1 MAVKS
6 PAKKPNQTIKTVE
19 SSKKHIQSP
28 WGGFFFVLPSII
40 AMAIFVYGMI
50 GWTVKF
56 SLSNRTS
63 AWSKD
68 NSFAGLKNFTGLL
81 EDPEFTHAF
90 SNLVK
95 FTLVF
100 MIGTLISGLI
110 MALLLEKGI
119 KGEGF
124 FRSIYLYPMAISFI
138 AMGTSWRW
146 LMDSAQG
153 EKATGL
159 NLILNKVGLSALEN
173 NWYTSEKGSMYAMA
187 LPAIWQMSG
196 YVMALFLAGFR
207 GIPDD
212 LREAARVD
220 GASEFK
226 IYRHILFP
234 QLSPTFLT
242 VLIILGHISM
252 KVFDLIYGISGK
264 GYVTKVLAIYMWQVI
279 FDFQNYAKGAAIAVV
294 ILVLIAVVVIP
305 YLIYV
310 NKTEE
315 ANK

>member
-1 MAVKS
+1 MAV
-6 PAKKPNQTIKTVE
+6 
-19 SSKKHIQSP
+19 
-28 WGGFFFVLPSII
+28 
-40 AMAIFVYGMI
+40 FVYGMI
-50 GWTVKF
+50 GYTVRE
-56 SLSNRTS
+56 SLQNRTN
-63 AWSKD
+63 AWETNIK
-68 NSFAGLKNFTGLL
+68 FVGLTNYRDLWV
-81 EDPEFTHAF
+81 DPEFTHAL
-90 SNLVK
+90 SNLLK
-95 FTLVF
+95 FTIVF
-100 MIGTLISGLI
+100 MIGCLLSGLI
-110 MALLLEKGI
+110 MSLLLEKGI

-124 FRSIYLYPMAISFI
+124 FRSTYLYPMAISFI

-146 LMDSAQG
+146 LMDSARDAD
-153 EKATGL
+153 ATGL
-159 NLILNKVGLSALEN
+159 NYLLQKIGLGFLQSD
-173 NWYTSEKGSMYAMA
+173 WYTSEAGSMYAMA

-226 IYRHILFP
+226 IYRYILFP

-252 KVFDLIYGISGK
+252 KVFDLIFGIATKS
-264 GYVTKVLAIYMWQVI
+264 YVTKVLAIYMWQVI
-279 FDFQNYAKGAAIAVV
+279 FDFQNYAAGAAIAIV
-294 ILVLIAVVVIP
+294 ILLLIAVAVIP

>member
-1 MAVKS
+1 MKVK
-6 PAKKPNQTIKTVE
+6 KNRV
-19 SSKKHIQSP
+19 HSP

-40 AMAIFVYGMI
+40 AMAVFVYGMI
-50 GWTVKF
+50 GFTLRESLQNRTNSYTEDVKF
-56 SLSNRTS
+56 V
-63 AWSKD
+63 
-68 NSFAGLKNFTGLL
+68 GLINYIELWQ
-81 EDPEFTHAF
+81 DPEFTHAL
-90 SNLVK
+90 SNLLK
-95 FTLVF
+95 FTAVF
-100 MIGTLISGLI
+100 MIGCLLSGLI
-110 MALLLEKGI
+110 MSLLLEKGI
-119 KGEGF
+119 KGEGI
-124 FRSIYLYPMAISFI
+124 FRSTYLYPMAISFI

-146 LMDSAQG
+146 LMDSARDAD
-153 EKATGL
+153 ATGL
-159 NLILNKVGLSALEN
+159 NYLLQKVGLSALQSD
-173 NWYTSEKGSMYAMA
+173 WYTSEAGSMFAMS

-220 GASEFK
+220 GATEYK

-252 KVFDLIYGISGK
+252 KVFDLIFGIATKS
-264 GYVTKVLAIYMWQVI
+264 YVTKVLAIYMWQVI
-279 FDFQNYAKGAAIAVV
+279 FDFQNYAKGAAIA
-294 ILVLIAVVVIP
+294 ILILLMIAVAVIP
-305 YLIYV
+305 YLVYV

>member
-1 MAVKS
+1 MAV
-6 PAKKPNQTIKTVE
+6 
-19 SSKKHIQSP
+19 
-28 WGGFFFVLPSII
+28 
-40 AMAIFVYGMI
+40 FVYGMI
-50 GWTVKF
+50 GFTLRE
-56 SLSNRTS
+56 SLQNRT
-63 AWSKD
+63 
-68 NSFAGLKNFTGLL
+68 NSYTEDVKYVGFINYVELWQ
-81 EDPEFTHAF
+81 DPEFTHAL
-90 SNLVK
+90 SNLLK
-95 FTLVF
+95 FTAVF
-100 MIGTLISGLI
+100 MIGCLLSGLI
-110 MALLLEKGI
+110 MSLLLEKGI

-124 FRSIYLYPMAISFI
+124 FRSTYLYPMAISFI

-146 LMDSAQG
+146 LMDSARDAD
-153 EKATGL
+153 ATGL
-159 NLILNKVGLSALEN
+159 NYLLQKVGLGALQSD
-173 NWYTSEKGSMYAMA
+173 WYTSEAGSMFAMS

-252 KVFDLIYGISGK
+252 KVFDLIFGIATKS
-264 GYVTKVLAIYMWQVI
+264 YVTKVLAIYMWQVI
-279 FDFQNYAKGAAIAVV
+279 FDFQNYAKGAAIAIV
-294 ILVLIAVVVIP
+294 ILLMIAVAVIP

-310 NKTEE
+310 NRTEE

>member
-1 MAVKS
+1 VKV
-6 PAKKPNQTIKTVE
+6 KKNRV
-19 SSKKHIQSP
+19 HSP

-40 AMAIFVYGMI
+40 AMAVFVYGMI
-50 GWTVKF
+50 GYTLRE
-56 SLSNRTS
+56 SLQNRT
-63 AWSKD
+63 
-68 NSFAGLKNFTGLL
+68 NSYTEDVFYVGLTNYIELWQ
-81 EDPEFTHAF
+81 DPEFTHAL
-90 SNLVK
+90 SNLLK
-95 FTLVF
+95 FTAVF
-100 MIGTLISGLI
+100 MIGCLLSGLI

-124 FRSIYLYPMAISFI
+124 FRSTYLYPMAISFI

-146 LMDSAQG
+146 LMDSARD
-153 EKATGL
+153 EDATGL
-159 NLILNKVGLSALEN
+159 NYILQKVGLGSLQSD
-173 NWYTSEKGSMYAMA
+173 WYTSEAGSMFAMS
-187 LPAIWQMSG
+187 LPAIWQMAG

-226 IYRHILFP
+226 IYRYILFP

-252 KVFDLIYGISGK
+252 KVFDLIFGIATKS
-264 GYVTKVLAIYMWQVI
+264 YVTKVLAIYMWQVI
-279 FDFQNYAKGAAIAVV
+279 FDFQNYAKGAAIAIV
-294 ILVLIAVVVIP
+294 ILLMIAVAVIP

>member
-1 MAVKS
+1 MAV
-6 PAKKPNQTIKTVE
+6 
-19 SSKKHIQSP
+19 
-28 WGGFFFVLPSII
+28 
-40 AMAIFVYGMI
+40 FVYGMI
-50 GWTVKF
+50 GYTLRE
-56 SLSNRTS
+56 SLLNRT
-63 AWSKD
+63 
-68 NSFAGLKNFTGLL
+68 NSYTTDIKFVGLTNYLDLL
-81 EDPEFTHAF
+81 VDPEFTHAL
-90 SNLVK
+90 SNLLK
-95 FTLVF
+95 FTIVF
-100 MIGTLISGLI
+100 MIGCLLSGLI
-110 MALLLEKGI
+110 MSLLLEKGI

-124 FRSIYLYPMAISFI
+124 FRSTYLYPMAISFI

-146 LMDSAQG
+146 LMDSARDAD
-153 EKATGL
+153 ATGL
-159 NLILNKVGLSALEN
+159 NYLLQKIGLGFLQSD
-173 NWYTSEKGSMYAMA
+173 WYTSEAGSMYAMS
-187 LPAIWQMSG
+187 LPAIWQMAG

-242 VLIILGHISM
+242 ILIILGHISM
-252 KVFDLIYGISGK
+252 KVFDLIFGIATKS
-264 GYVTKVLAIYMWQVI
+264 YVTKVLAIYMWQVI
-279 FDFQNYAKGAAIAVV
+279 FDFQNYASGAAIAMV
-294 ILVLIAVVVIP
+294 ILVLIAVAVIP

>member
-1 MAVKS
+1 
-6 PAKKPNQTIKTVE
+6 
-19 SSKKHIQSP
+19 
-28 WGGFFFVLPSII
+28 
-40 AMAIFVYGMI
+40 
-50 GWTVKF
+50 
-56 SLSNRTS
+56 
-63 AWSKD
+63 
-68 NSFAGLKNFTGLL
+68 
-81 EDPEFTHAF
+81 
-90 SNLVK
+90 
-95 FTLVF
+95 
-100 MIGTLISGLI
+100 
-110 MALLLEKGI
+110 
-119 KGEGF
+119 
-124 FRSIYLYPMAISFI
+124 MAISFI

-146 LMDSAQG
+146 LMDSATG

-159 NLILNKVGLSALEN
+159 NLILNKVGLSSLEN
-173 NWYTSEKGSMYAMA
+173 SWYTSEKGSMYAMA

-279 FDFQNYAKGAAIAVV
+279 FDFQNYAKGAAIAMV

>member
-1 MAVKS
+1 MALTLS
-6 PAKKPNQTIKTVE
+6 RKKRITN
-19 SSKKHIQSP
+19 P
-28 WGGFFFVLPSII
+28 WGGFFFVLPSIV
-40 AMAIFVYGMI
+40 AVLVFVYGMI
-50 GWTVKF
+50 GWTIKF
-56 SLSNRTS
+56 SLSNRTN

-68 NSFAGLKNFTGLL
+68 NSFAGLKNYTGLL

-90 SNLVK
+90 GNLMK
-95 FTLVF
+95 FTVVF

-110 MALLLEKGI
+110 MSLLLEKGI
-119 KGEGF
+119 RGEGF

-146 LMDSAQG
+146 LMDSARDDKG
-153 EKATGL
+153 TGL
-159 NLILNKVGLSALEN
+159 NQLFHMAKLNILQNDWYSSEN
-173 NWYTSEKGSMYAMA
+173 ASMYAMA

-220 GASEFK
+220 GATEFK

-234 QLSPTFLT
+234 QLKPTFLT

-252 KVFDLIYGISGK
+252 KVFDLIYGISTK
-264 GYVTKVLAIYMWQVI
+264 SYVTKVLAIYMWQVI
-279 FDFQNYAKGAAIAVV
+279 FDFQNYAKGSAIAVV
-294 ILVLIAVVVIP
+294 ILVIIAIVVIP

-315 ANK
+315 MK

>member
-1 MAVKS
+1 MAV
-6 PAKKPNQTIKTVE
+6 
-19 SSKKHIQSP
+19 
-28 WGGFFFVLPSII
+28 
-40 AMAIFVYGMI
+40 FVYGMI
-50 GWTVKF
+50 GYTLRE
-56 SLSNRTS
+56 SLTNRTN
-63 AWSKD
+63 AWETEIRLV
-68 NSFAGLKNFTGLL
+68 GLTNYRELL
-81 EDPEFTHAF
+81 IDPEFTHAL
-90 SNLVK
+90 SNLLK
-95 FTLVF
+95 FTVVF
-100 MIGTLISGLI
+100 MIGCLLSGLI
-110 MALLLEKGI
+110 MSLLLEKGI

-124 FRSIYLYPMAISFI
+124 FRSTYLYPMAISFI

-146 LMDSAQG
+146 LMDSARDAD
-153 EKATGL
+153 ATGL
-159 NLILNKVGLSALEN
+159 NYLLQKVGLGALQSD
-173 NWYTSEKGSMYAMA
+173 WYTSEAGSMYAMA
-187 LPAIWQMSG
+187 LPAIWQMAG

-252 KVFDLIYGISGK
+252 KVFDLIFGIASK
-264 GYVTKVLAIYMWQVI
+264 SYVTKVLAIYMWQVI
-279 FDFQNYAKGAAIAVV
+279 FDFQNFAAGAAIAIV
-294 ILVLIAVVVIP
+294 ILVMIAVAVIP

>member
-1 MAVKS
+1 VRVSVALK
-6 PAKKPNQTIKTVE
+6 
-19 SSKKHIQSP
+19 SKKHIQNP

-50 GWTVKF
+50 GWTLKI
-56 SLSNRTS
+56 SLSHLNS
-63 AWSKD
+63 AWSTD
-68 NSFAGLKNFTGLL
+68 NSFAGISNYTGLL
-81 EDPEFTHAF
+81 QDTEFTHAF
-90 SNLVK
+90 TNLLK
-95 FTLVF
+95 FTVVF
-100 MIGTLISGLI
+100 LIGTLLSGLI
-110 MALLLEKGI
+110 MSLLLEKGI

-124 FRSIYLYPMAISFI
+124 FRSTYLYPMAISFI

-146 LMDSAQG
+146 LMDSAQDDR
-153 EKATGL
+153 ATGL
-159 NLILNKVGLSALEN
+159 NMILRNFHLGFLQN
-173 NWYTSEKGSMYAMA
+173 NWYTSESGSMYAMA

-226 IYRHILFP
+226 IYRYILFP

-242 VLIILGHISM
+242 ILIILGHISM
-252 KVFDLIYGISGK
+252 KVFDLIYGIASK
-264 GYVTKVLAIYMWQVI
+264 SYVTKVLAIYMWQVI
-279 FDFQNYAKGAAIAVV
+279 FDFQNYAKGSAIAMI
-294 ILVLIAVVVIP
+294 ILIIIAAVVIP
-305 YLIYV
+305 YLRYV
-310 NKTEE
+310 NKSEE

>member
-1 MAVKS
+1 MAV
-6 PAKKPNQTIKTVE
+6 
-19 SSKKHIQSP
+19 
-28 WGGFFFVLPSII
+28 
-40 AMAIFVYGMI
+40 FVYGMI
-50 GWTVKF
+50 GYTVRE
-56 SLSNRTS
+56 SLTNRTN
-63 AWSKD
+63 AWETEIK
-68 NSFAGLKNFTGLL
+68 FVGLTNYRDLL
-81 EDPEFTHAF
+81 VDPEFTHAL
-90 SNLVK
+90 SNLLK
-95 FTLVF
+95 FTIVF
-100 MIGTLISGLI
+100 MIGCLLSGLI
-110 MALLLEKGI
+110 MSLLLEKGI

-124 FRSIYLYPMAISFI
+124 FRSTYLYPMAISFI

-146 LMDSAQG
+146 LMDSARDAD
-153 EKATGL
+153 ATGL
-159 NLILNKVGLSALEN
+159 NYLLQKIGLGFLQSD
-173 NWYTSEKGSMYAMA
+173 WYTSEAGSMYAMA
-187 LPAIWQMSG
+187 LPAIWQMAG

-252 KVFDLIYGISGK
+252 KVFDLIFGIATKS
-264 GYVTKVLAIYMWQVI
+264 YVTKVLAIYMWQVI
-279 FDFQNYAKGAAIAVV
+279 FDFQNFAAGAAIAIV
-294 ILVLIAVVVIP
+294 ILLMIAVAVIP
-305 YLIYV
+305 YLVYV

>member
-1 MAVKS
+1 VAS
-6 PAKKPNQTIKTVE
+6 TTLKKR
-19 SSKKHIQSP
+19 KKHIQNP

-50 GWTVKF
+50 GWTLNF
-56 SLSNRTS
+56 SFSNRTS
-63 AWSKD
+63 PWKRD
-68 NSFAGLKNFTGLL
+68 NSFAGFARYTELL
-81 EDPEFTHAF
+81 QDPEFTHAF
-90 SNLVK
+90 SNLLK
-95 FTLVF
+95 FTIVF
-100 MIGTLISGLI
+100 MLGTMISGLI

-124 FRSIYLYPMAISFI
+124 FRSTYLYPMAISFI

-146 LMDSAQG
+146 LMDSAKG
-153 EKATGL
+153 ETATGL
-159 NLILNKVGLSALEN
+159 NLIFNKMGLDFLEN
-173 NWYTSEKGSMYAMA
+173 SWYTSVSGSMFAMA

-252 KVFDLIYGISGK
+252 KVFDLIYGIASK

-294 ILVLIAVVVIP
+294 ILVMIAIVVIP

-315 ANK
+315 AK

>member
-1 MAVKS
+1 MKVK
-6 PAKKPNQTIKTVE
+6 KNRV
-19 SSKKHIQSP
+19 HSP

-40 AMAIFVYGMI
+40 AMAVFVYGMI
-50 GWTVKF
+50 GYTLRE
-56 SLSNRTS
+56 SLQNRTN
-63 AWSKD
+63 AWATDIK
-68 NSFAGLKNFTGLL
+68 FVGLTNYRELWL
-81 EDPEFTHAF
+81 DPEFTHAL
-90 SNLVK
+90 SNLLK
-95 FTLVF
+95 FTGVF
-100 MIGTLISGLI
+100 MIGCLLSGLI
-110 MALLLEKGI
+110 MSLLLEKGI

-124 FRSIYLYPMAISFI
+124 FRSTYLYPMAISFI

-146 LMDSAQG
+146 LMDSARDG
-153 EKATGL
+153 DATGL
-159 NLILNKVGLSALEN
+159 NMLLIKAHLGFLQND
-173 NWYTSEKGSMYAMA
+173 WYTSEKGTMYAMA

-220 GASEFK
+220 GATEYK

-252 KVFDLIYGISGK
+252 KVFDLIFGIASK
-264 GYVTKVLAIYMWQVI
+264 SYVTKVLAIYMWQVI
-279 FDFQNYAKGAAIAVV
+279 FDFQNYAKGAAIA
-294 ILVLIAVVVIP
+294 ILILLMIAVAVIP

>member
-1 MAVKS
+1 VKV
-6 PAKKPNQTIKTVE
+6 KKNRV
-19 SSKKHIQSP
+19 HSP

-40 AMAIFVYGMI
+40 AMAVFVYGMI
-50 GWTVKF
+50 GFTLRE
-56 SLSNRTS
+56 SLQNRT
-63 AWSKD
+63 
-68 NSFAGLKNFTGLL
+68 NSYTEDVKYVGLANYIELWQ
-81 EDPEFTHAF
+81 DPEFTHAL
-90 SNLVK
+90 SNLLK
-95 FTLVF
+95 FTAVF
-100 MIGTLISGLI
+100 MIGCLLSGLI
-110 MALLLEKGI
+110 MSLLLEKGI
-119 KGEGF
+119 KGEGI
-124 FRSIYLYPMAISFI
+124 FRSTYLYPMAISFI

-146 LMDSAQG
+146 LMDSARDAD
-153 EKATGL
+153 ATGL
-159 NLILNKVGLSALEN
+159 NYLLQKVGLGVLQN
-173 NWYTSEKGSMYAMA
+173 DWYTSEAGSMFAMS

-220 GASEFK
+220 GATEYK

-252 KVFDLIYGISGK
+252 KVFDLIFGIATKS
-264 GYVTKVLAIYMWQVI
+264 YVTKVLAIYMWQVI
-279 FDFQNYAKGAAIAVV
+279 FDFQNYAKGAAIA
-294 ILVLIAVVVIP
+294 ILILLMIAVAVIP
-305 YLIYV
+305 YLVYV

>member
-1 MAVKS
+1 MAV
-6 PAKKPNQTIKTVE
+6 
-19 SSKKHIQSP
+19 
-28 WGGFFFVLPSII
+28 
-40 AMAIFVYGMI
+40 FVYGMI
-50 GWTVKF
+50 GFTLRE
-56 SLSNRTS
+56 SLQNRT
-63 AWSKD
+63 
-68 NSFAGLKNFTGLL
+68 NSYTEDVEYVGFINYVELWQ
-81 EDPEFTHAF
+81 DPEFTHAL
-90 SNLVK
+90 SNLLK
-95 FTLVF
+95 FTAVF
-100 MIGTLISGLI
+100 MIGCLLSGLI
-110 MALLLEKGI
+110 MSLLLEKGI

-124 FRSIYLYPMAISFI
+124 FRSTYLYPMAISFI

-146 LMDSAQG
+146 LMDSARDAD
-153 EKATGL
+153 ATGL
-159 NLILNKVGLSALEN
+159 NYLLQKVGLGALQSD
-173 NWYTSEKGSMYAMA
+173 WYTSEAGSMFAMS

-252 KVFDLIYGISGK
+252 KVFDLIFGIATKS
-264 GYVTKVLAIYMWQVI
+264 YVTKVLAIYMWQVI
-279 FDFQNYAKGAAIAVV
+279 FDFQNYAKGAAIAIV
-294 ILVLIAVVVIP
+294 ILLMIAVAVIP

>member
-1 MAVKS
+1 VKV
-6 PAKKPNQTIKTVE
+6 KKNRV
-19 SSKKHIQSP
+19 HSP
-28 WGGFFFVLPSII
+28 WGGFFFVLPSIF
-40 AMAIFVYGMI
+40 AMAVFVYGMI
-50 GWTVKF
+50 GYTVRESLQNRTNSYTTDVKF
-56 SLSNRTS
+56 V
-63 AWSKD
+63 
-68 NSFAGLKNFTGLL
+68 GLTNYRELWQ
-81 EDPEFTHAF
+81 DPEFTHAL
-90 SNLVK
+90 SNLLK
-95 FTLVF
+95 FTGVF
-100 MIGTLISGLI
+100 MIGCLLSGLI
-110 MALLLEKGI
+110 MSLLLEKGI

-124 FRSIYLYPMAISFI
+124 FRSTYLYPMAISFI

-146 LMDSAQG
+146 LMDSARD
-153 EKATGL
+153 KDATGL
-159 NLILNKVGLSALEN
+159 NMLLVKSHLGFLQND
-173 NWYTSEKGSMYAMA
+173 WYSSEKGTMFAMA

-220 GASEFK
+220 GATEYK

-252 KVFDLIYGISGK
+252 KVFDLIFGIASK
-264 GYVTKVLAIYMWQVI
+264 SYVTKVLAIYMWQVI
-279 FDFQNYAKGAAIAVV
+279 FDFQNYAKGAAIA
-294 ILVLIAVVVIP
+294 ILILLMIAVAVIP